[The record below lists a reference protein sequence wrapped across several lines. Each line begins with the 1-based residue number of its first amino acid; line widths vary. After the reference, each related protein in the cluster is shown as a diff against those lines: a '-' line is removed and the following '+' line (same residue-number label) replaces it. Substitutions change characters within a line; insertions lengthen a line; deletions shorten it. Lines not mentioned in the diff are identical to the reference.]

1 MKKGLFSERKVLS
14 NTIWIVAG
22 KVLQMLISFF
32 VGIFTARYLG
42 PANYGLINTA
52 TAYCSFLLPF
62 CSLGLS
68 AVFVKFVL
76 QNPEKEGTYLGSGI
90 VMRTVSSI
98 LAMVVM
104 ILFVCVSSPDDKTF
118 QIVCA
123 VYSLTLVFQSFDLF
137 ELWYQAKLQSKYAS
151 AIGVIAYLIASAY
164 KVWLLISGKSVVW
177 FAFAMVL
184 DYGVIAV
191 IYMTYTV
198 RKNKIR
204 LKSSFGCM
212 KEMLQE
218 SKHFIL
224 ANVLVMMYA
233 SLDKIM
239 IKHMLGAEEVG
250 LYAVA
255 VAICAMWTF
264 VLTAIINSMRPA
276 IIAVQN
282 DKKAF
287 EKKIVQLYGIVIWL
301 SVLVSA
307 GICVLAKFI
316 IGILYGEEYIG
327 AVKALQIVT
336 WYTSFSYLGVARSI
350 WTVCRNKQKYEKY
363 FALSGAV
370 SNFVLNIIFIRW
382 MGIEGAAIASL
393 LTQIITNGIVPYLI
407 KDTRENA
414 RFVLRAFNIKNLIG

>member
-1 MKKGLFSERKVLS
+1 MKFGLFSERKVLS

-22 KVLQMLISFF
+22 KVLQMLISFL

-68 AVFVKFVL
+68 AVFVKLVM

-90 VMRTVSSI
+90 VLRTISSI
-98 LAMVVM
+98 LAMVVLM
-104 ILFVCVSSPDDKTF
+104 LFVRLSSPDDKTF
-118 QIVCA
+118 RIVCA
-123 VYSLTLVFQSFDLF
+123 VYSMTLVFQSFDLF
-137 ELWYQAKLQSKYAS
+137 ELWYQAKLESKYAS
-151 AIGVIAYLIASAY
+151 TIGVIAYFVASAY
-164 KVWLLISGKSVVW
+164 KVWLLITGKSVVW

-184 DYGVIAV
+184 DYAVIAG

-198 RKNKIR
+198 RKNKLR
-204 LKSSFGCM
+204 LKSSVGCM
-212 KEMLQE
+212 KEMLKE

-239 IKHMLGAEEVG
+239 IKHMIGAEAVG

-255 VAICAMWTF
+255 VAICSMWTF
-264 VLTAIINSMRPA
+264 VLTALINSMRPA
-276 IIAVQN
+276 IIAVQQ

-287 EKKIVQLYGIVIWL
+287 EKKIVQLYAIIIWV
-301 SVLVSA
+301 SVLVSVV
-307 GICVLAKFI
+307 ICVFAKLI
-316 IGILYGEEYIG
+316 IGILYGQEYIG
-327 AVKALQIVT
+327 AVGALQIVT

-350 WTVCRNKQKYEKY
+350 WTVCEKKQKYEKY

-370 SNFVLNIIFIRW
+370 GNLVLNAIFIPW
-382 MGIEGAAIASL
+382 MGIEGAALASL

-407 KDTRENA
+407 KDTRQNA
-414 RFVLRAFNIKNLIG
+414 KFVIRAFNIKNLFG